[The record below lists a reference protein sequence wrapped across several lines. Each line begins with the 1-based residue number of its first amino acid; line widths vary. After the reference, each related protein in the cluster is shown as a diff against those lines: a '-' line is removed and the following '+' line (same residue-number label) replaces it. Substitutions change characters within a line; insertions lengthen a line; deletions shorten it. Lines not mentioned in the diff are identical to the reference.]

1 MSKPTDKQGV
11 LALDIGTSSVRAVV
25 YDVRG
30 RMRPT
35 TLSDVPYKV
44 RTVEPG
50 EVSSDPDELIKLI
63 AQSIDG
69 ALSAARKDNAEILA
83 AGVSCYWHSL
93 LGVDCSGRPT
103 TELFTWADTRST
115 RETRDLR
122 ARFDERGQLVHGACK
137 VWIERGAHAEVSDSR
152 LQR

>member
-1 MSKPTDKQGV
+1 MSTPTHKHGV

-30 RMRPT
+30 RMRRT

-44 RTVEPG
+44 RTAEPG
-50 EVSSDPDELIKLI
+50 EVSSDPEELITLI

-69 ALSAARKDNAEILA
+69 ALRAARKDHAEILA

-93 LGVDCSGRPT
+93 MGADHLGRPT
-103 TELFTWADTRST
+103 TEPFTGPDTRGT
-115 RETRDLR
+115 PEPRDLR
-122 ARFDERGQLVHGACK
+122 RRFNEQAYHPRTGGFSNATSCPSK
-137 VWIERGAHAEVSDSR
+137 FRC
-152 LQR
+152 